1 MSEPPPGPRAPAVP
15 AGSPVGPASPAAS
28 PAELDARAA
37 SPAALAAALATR
49 GYIVDDALA
58 MTAFLALRMQRP
70 LFLEGAPGVGKT
82 LLASVLAEVFETR
95 LIRLSCYEG
104 LDLAQAAYEWNYPR
118 QLLALQAHQRRLEAG
133 GAGGAAAGDAADAAA
148 ELGGLYRDAFLM
160 RRPLLQAI
168 DAAAERAPVL
178 LIDEIDRADE
188 EFESFLLE
196 LLGEFQITIPELG
209 TLRARHRPIVVLTSN
224 RTRDVHDALKRR
236 CLYHWIDY
244 PAFATELEIVRRKV
258 PALAEQLRRRMVAFV
273 QRLRREDLSKLP
285 GVAETVDWAEAIAHI
300 AALGEPG
307 DPAGSGGALDPATVD
322 ATLGLLLK
330 YHDDIERVR
339 GALAAQL
346 LAESA

>member
-1 MSEPPPGPRAPAVP
+1 VL
-15 AGSPVGPASPAAS
+15 SPQALT
-28 PAELDARAA
+28 EQ
-37 SPAALAAALATR
+37 LAAQ

-58 MTAFLALRMQRP
+58 MTVFLALRMQRP

-82 LLASVLAEVFETR
+82 LLAGVLARLFETR
-95 LIRLSCYEG
+95 LIRLQCYEG

-118 QLLALQAHQRRLEAG
+118 QLLALQAHARGAPASEAPV
-133 GAGGAAAGDAADAAA
+133 
-148 ELGGLYRDAFLM
+148 ELYSEAFLM

-196 LLGEFQITIPELG
+196 LLGDFQITIPELG
-209 TLRARHRPIVVLTSN
+209 TLTARHRPIVVLTSN

-244 PAFATELEIVRRKV
+244 PSAATELEIVRRKV
-258 PALAEQLRRRMVAFV
+258 PGLAEHLRSRVVGFV

-285 GVAETVDWAEAIAHI
+285 GVAETVDWAEAISHI
-300 AALGEPG
+300 GA
-307 DPAGSGGALDPATVD
+307 DALDPPTVD

-339 GALAAQL
+339 GPLVAQL
-346 LAESA
+346 LAEQA

>member
-1 MSEPPPGPRAPAVP
+1 VSERPPAQ
-15 AGSPVGPASPAAS
+15 
-28 PAELDARAA
+28 RAA
-37 SPAALAAALATR
+37 SPQALAAALAAHD
-49 GYIVDDALA
+49 YIVDDALA

-82 LLASVLAEVFETR
+82 LLATVLAEVFETR
-95 LIRLSCYEG
+95 LIRLPCYEG

-118 QLLALQAHQRRLEAG
+118 QLLALQAHGRRAD
-133 GAGGAAAGDAADAAA
+133 DAADDA
-148 ELGGLYRDAFLM
+148 ELGELYGDAFLM

-244 PAFATELEIVRRKV
+244 PAFATEVEIVRRKV
-258 PALAEQLRRRMVAFV
+258 PALADQLRRRVVAFV

-285 GVAETVDWAEAIAHI
+285 GVAETVDWAEAISHLVKLA
-300 AALGEPG
+300 EPG
-307 DPAGSGGALDPATVD
+307 PPGGGAALDPATVD

-339 GALAAQL
+339 GPLAAQL

>member
-1 MSEPPPGPRAPAVP
+1 MGPTDAVP
-15 AGSPVGPASPAAS
+15 MLSRQ
-28 PAELDARAA
+28 ELVER
-37 SPAALAAALATR
+37 LAAR

-58 MTAFLALRMQRP
+58 MSVFLALRMQRP

-82 LLASVLAEVFETR
+82 LLAGVLAELFETR

-104 LDLAQAAYEWNYPR
+104 LDISQAAYEWNYPR
-118 QLLALQAHQRRLEAG
+118 QLLELQAHSRTAPTASAG
-133 GAGGAAAGDAADAAA
+133 ATETDA
-148 ELGGLYRDAFLM
+148 LYREAFLLK
-160 RRPLLQAI
+160 RPLLQAI
-168 DAAAERAPVL
+168 DAAVDRAPVL

-209 TLRARHRPIVVLTSN
+209 TLKARHRPIVVLTSN

-244 PAFATELEIVRRKV
+244 PTLATEVEIVRRKV
-258 PALAEQLRRRMVAFV
+258 PALAEHLRRRVVAFV
-273 QRLRREDLSKLP
+273 QRLRREDLAKLP
-285 GVAETVDWAEAIAHI
+285 GVAETVDWAEALSHI
-300 AALGEPG
+300 GGDALE
-307 DPAGSGGALDPATVD
+307 PATVD

-339 GALAAQL
+339 GPLVTQL

>member
-1 MSEPPPGPRAPAVP
+1 VTEPARRAVA
-15 AGSPVGPASPAAS
+15 
-28 PAELDARAA
+28 ARAA
-37 SPAALAAALATR
+37 SPQALAVELAAR
-49 GYIVDDALA
+49 DYIVDDALA
-58 MTAFLALRMQRP
+58 MTVYLALRMQRP
-70 LFLEGAPGVGKT
+70 VFLEGAPGVGKT
-82 LLASVLAEVFETR
+82 LLASVLADLFETR

-104 LDLAQAAYEWNYPR
+104 LDLAQAAYEWNYQR
-118 QLLALQAHQRRLEAG
+118 QLLALQAHGRRVAAG
-133 GAGGAAAGDAADAAA
+133 GEPEVDD
-148 ELGGLYRDAFLM
+148 LYREAFLM

-168 DAAAERAPVL
+168 DAAADRAPVL

-209 TLRARHRPIVVLTSN
+209 TLVARHRPIVVLTSN

-244 PAFATELEIVRRKV
+244 PTLATELEIVRRKV
-258 PALAEQLRRRMVAFV
+258 PALADQLRRRVVAFV

-285 GVAETVDWAEAIAHI
+285 GVAETVDWAEAISYVAG
-300 AALGEPG
+300 AALE
-307 DPAGSGGALDPATVD
+307 PATVD

-339 GALAAQL
+339 GPLAAQL